1 MSQQKC
7 SRCFGCVG
15 KQWCCNTLNV
25 HLELFHPGTLLLG
38 VGSEVRA
45 CGHRETLEASL
56 GPPHSGNRMGVP
68 SGPRPQVLLPGPD
81 RLPCPHTYGWL
92 SPAAQNLYFHPFRT
106 SLGFTPVLWG
116 LPELI
121 SSSSSSTCQR
131 PKHSRVQ
138 QHRLPS
144 LYPPGPRLCPDW
156 GCLPSRV
163 PLEGLSP
170 VTPILEPSTAGAAER
185 PPGQLLAAL
194 VNSSSRLPSREA
206 GETKLSSECRL
217 VGSGV
222 VDALCYI

>member
-1 MSQQKC
+1 MPSVSQQKC

-131 PKHSRVQ
+131 PKHTQPSATAPPPLPVPTWTSAVPGLGMPPLTGAAGGALPGHSDSGAQHGWCSRAPAGSAV
-138 QHRLPS
+138 
-144 LYPPGPRLCPDW
+144 
-156 GCLPSRV
+156 GCLG
-163 PLEGLSP
+163 EF
-170 VTPILEPSTAGAAER
+170 IK
-185 PPGQLLAAL
+185 LAPK
-194 VNSSSRLPSREA
+194 S
-206 GETKLSSECRL
+206 
-217 VGSGV
+217 
-222 VDALCYI
+222 

>member
-121 SSSSSSTCQR
+121 DPWRRCCLGWDLEDRKVLFWQR
-131 PKHSRVQ
+131 DTGKEARQVVVGLQRDHHLALTRPH
-138 QHRLPS
+138 
-144 LYPPGPRLCPDW
+144 
-156 GCLPSRV
+156 CL
-163 PLEGLSP
+163 L
-170 VTPILEPSTAGAAER
+170 
-185 PPGQLLAAL
+185 
-194 VNSSSRLPSREA
+194 
-206 GETKLSSECRL
+206 K
-217 VGSGV
+217 
-222 VDALCYI
+222 